1 VFCIDELYFD
11 METGVGLESG
21 QGSSPQIMIA
31 CSKDNGRTY
40 STDRYMDLGTTGTY
54 LDRVITR
61 QWGSAR
67 DFVFKIQ
74 MTDPVKFVLNDGAIT
89 MREKPQ

>member
-1 VFCIDELYFD
+1 
-11 METGVGLESG
+11 
-21 QGSSPQIMIA
+21 
-31 CSKDNGRTY
+31 
-40 STDRYMDLGTTGTY
+40 MDLGTTGTY

-67 DFVFKIQ
+67 DFVFRIQ